1 MDIETASIEFL
12 DKHIETTFKDIMGE
26 YVIENLYWIDEE
38 PNKARPIAEMT
49 NMIDPNINNLVVL
62 FPPFYTNN

>member
-1 MDIETASIEFL
+1 
-12 DKHIETTFKDIMGE
+12 MGE

-38 PNKARPIAEMT
+38 PNKARPIAEMI